1 MAYLEETRIDRDL
14 VLEFFLR
21 FARFEFALK
30 ASGYADGDDRRVDP
44 AWARFASDIAGQ
56 FSRQRTP
63 ELGSACE
70 YYLLH
75 PPNKQVLVNGSLAW
89 NAAFPIDLAREA
101 ELLIA
106 LVRRVRN
113 NLFHGGKYNAAMHE
127 ETARSEQLLRG
138 GLLILEEC
146 LRVSVRVRESY
157 DGAAI

>member
-1 MAYLEETRIDRDL
+1 VAYLDETKIDRDL

-44 AWARFASDIAGQ
+44 AWERFARDITVN
-56 FSRQRTP
+56 FDRQRSM
-63 ELGSACE
+63 ELDSACE

-89 NAAFPIDLAREA
+89 STALPIDLARET

-113 NLFHGGKYNAAMHE
+113 NLFHGGKYNAALHE
-127 ETARSEQLLRG
+127 ETARSEALLRG
-138 GLLILEEC
+138 GLQILEEC
-146 LRVSVRVRESY
+146 LRVSGPVRQVY
-157 DGAAI
+157 DGATL